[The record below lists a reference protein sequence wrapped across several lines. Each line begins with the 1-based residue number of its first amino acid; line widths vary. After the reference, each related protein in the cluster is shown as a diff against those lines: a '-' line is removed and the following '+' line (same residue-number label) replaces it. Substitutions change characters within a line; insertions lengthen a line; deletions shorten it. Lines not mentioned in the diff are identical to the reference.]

1 MPEGG
6 GKMRDLGDA
15 MNGGIY
21 WCPECNVPLLQTYC
35 GKCGSEGRYCANDL
49 KPVFG
54 KEKKMFENFLSLE
67 LPDNLF
73 RNRNRIILDGS
84 ALFRFKIDFHRFRLS
99 SIEPPE
105 VIESRLN
112 NHVPEGKGKSL
123 KKLRRSNEKALKEK
137 EKNSIR
143 FIKETSKKYQDL
155 FKTISFAGGKDSS
168 VVAILAKKALGDIP
182 LFFSDTTLEYS
193 ETYKFVEDFA
203 KKYHFELIKDE
214 NGKFYRSPQ
223 NFFELCDELGPPSI
237 RYRWCCTV
245 FKAQPVNEFYKAING
260 DVLTFDGTRK
270 NESRTRKNYEEI
282 SSVKK
287 ICRQIAAYPILS
299 WREADV
305 WFYILFNKIAYN
317 PLYELGYTR
326 VGCFPCPNAS
336 PSNCFFR
343 KLTHPELW
351 GEFEKVLER
360 YAEKYGKDRN
370 WIDGNYWRLRLPK
383 KDRVTVVSPY
393 NPCASDHSLVYD
405 FKFPIDRHLLEHFKP
420 FGDVVMG
427 EIAQSEYFR
436 LKSRNPF
443 KMSGIV
449 GGSRLT
455 VAFDPQSFPKAKKLF
470 EKQLTRALNCVG
482 CGGCI
487 GICPFGAISILS
499 NHFTI
504 DSNKCAHCKKCLQG
518 TCIAMNFKTERKI
531 IKK

>member
-1 MPEGG
+1 MNEV
-6 GKMRDLGDA
+6 DLELD

-21 WCPECNVPLLQTYC
+21 WCPSCNVPLLSTRC
-35 GKCGSEGRYCANDL
+35 DRCGSQGKYCANDL
-49 KPVFG
+49 KPVFSG
-54 KEKKMFENFLSLE
+54 EKTTFENFLSLG

-84 ALFRFKIDFHRFRLS
+84 TLFRFKIDFHRFRLS

-105 VIESRLN
+105 IIESRLK
-112 NHVPEGKGKSL
+112 NHILESKEKFL
-123 KKLRRSNEKALKEK
+123 KKLRRSNEKTLKEK
-137 EKNSIR
+137 EKNSIK
-143 FIKETSKKYQDL
+143 FVKETSEKHKDL
-155 FKTISFAGGKDSS
+155 FKTVSFAGGKDSS
-168 VVAILAKKALGDIP
+168 VVAILVKKALGNVP
-182 LFFSDTTLEYS
+182 LFFSDTTLEYP

-203 KKYHFELIKDE
+203 EKYGFELIKDE
-214 NGKFYRSPQ
+214 NNKFYGAPQ
-223 NFFELCDELGPPSI
+223 NFFKLCEELGPPSI

-245 FKAQPVNEFYKAING
+245 FKAQPVNEFYKVMNE
-260 DVLTFDGTRK
+260 DVLAFDGTRR
-270 NESRTRKNYEEI
+270 NESRTRKNYEEV

-287 ICRQIAAYPILS
+287 ICHQIAAYPILS

-305 WFYILFNKIAYN
+305 WFYIFFNKIDYN
-317 PLYELGYTR
+317 PLYELGHTR
-326 VGCFPCPNAS
+326 VGCRVCPNAS

-351 GEFEKVLER
+351 SEFERVLKK
-360 YAEKYGKDRN
+360 YAERYGKDRN

-393 NPCASDHSLVYD
+393 KPCASDHSLVYD
-405 FKFPIDRHLLEHFKP
+405 FKFPIDRRLLEHFKP
-420 FGDVVMG
+420 FGDVVMR

-436 LKSRNPF
+436 IESRNPF

-449 GGSRLT
+449 GGSKLT
-455 VAFDPQSFPKAKKLF
+455 VSLDPQNFPEAKKLF

-487 GICPFGAISILS
+487 GACPFGAISIPS

-504 DSNKCAHCKKCLQG
+504 DSNRCVHCKKCVQN
-518 TCIAMNFKTERKI
+518 TCIAMNFKTERKVI
-531 IKK
+531 RDN